1 MESRFLFSPVIRR
14 RLFVLFLSFCSFIH
28 GSLSHSIS
36 SSYLSLSNIFLKTLS
51 YVEHAISC
59 RNVGCP
65 YVFPSICEVYG
76 QYQKEGFLNW
86 LLHVRGRR
94 STTGEQRNYGE
105 VITKK
110 LTLIFSAPAQRLL
123 SGRLGCLRMNGM
135 KLDIYH
141 RGLAWGRSR
150 VTQRCE
156 PLFCVRN
163 STIFSW

>member
-1 MESRFLFSPVIRR
+1 MWNMRFLA
-14 RLFVLFLSFCSFIH
+14 
-28 GSLSHSIS
+28 
-36 SSYLSLSNIFLKTLS
+36 
-51 YVEHAISC
+51 E
-59 RNVGCP
+59 NVGCP

-156 PLFCVRN
+156 ALFCVRN